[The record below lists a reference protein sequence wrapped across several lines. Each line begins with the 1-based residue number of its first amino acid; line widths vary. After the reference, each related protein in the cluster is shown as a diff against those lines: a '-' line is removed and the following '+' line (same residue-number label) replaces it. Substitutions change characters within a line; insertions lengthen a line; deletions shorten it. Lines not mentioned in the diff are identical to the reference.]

1 MAAYLSPGWFDD
13 VNRAAG
19 ADDELAGAIAGASVT
34 IQQVVT
40 DGPAGEVRYWVRLQD
55 GRFEA
60 CPGQADGPDATV
72 TQSYDTAVEVSL
84 GRLEVEAAI
93 LAGRIRLAGDVSAL
107 VRHHAALQQVAR
119 SFGEV
124 RRHTTYAG
132 SSA

>member
-1 MAAYLSPGWFDD
+1 MAAYLSPGWFDE

-19 ADDELAGAIAGASVT
+19 ADDEMASAIAGAAVT

-40 DGPAGEVRYWVRLQD
+40 DGPGGEVRYWVRLRD

-60 CPGQADGPDATV
+60 RPGQADGPDATV
-72 TQSYDTAVEVSL
+72 TQSYDTAAEVSR

-93 LAGRIRLAGDVSAL
+93 LAGRIRLAGDVAAL
-107 VRHHAALQQVAR
+107 VRHQAALQQVAR
-119 SFGEV
+119 SFDEV

-132 SSA
+132 CPS